1 MSHRPL
7 RFGLQ
12 AFEASSAEDW
22 FNIVRR
28 TEDLGYS
35 TLFTSDHYFGPG
47 EIATEMSH
55 RPIDIAPLTGIAMAA
70 AITKTLRVGC
80 RVFACDF
87 HHPVVLAKET
97 ATLDMLSGGRLEVGL
112 GAGWTAAEYDGLGIP
127 MDSAGTRIERLAEY
141 INLMRA
147 HWGGEQINVSGKHV
161 NVHGFAGR
169 PLPAQQP
176 HPPIMIGG
184 GAPRILRLA
193 GREADIVS
201 LNFNN
206 STGKLGA
213 ASVAGSGLDV
223 TREKIGWVREGAGDR
238 FDQIELEIGAY
249 FVAVGDDIAP
259 QIAPMAER
267 YGVTP
272 DELLSHPHGLFGS
285 VSEICD
291 TIVARREELGIS
303 YVTIAQR
310 NLEDFAPVVAALAG
324 T

>member
-1 MSHRPL
+1 
-7 RFGLQ
+7 
-12 AFEASSAEDW
+12 
-22 FNIVRR
+22 
-28 TEDLGYS
+28 
-35 TLFTSDHYFGPG
+35 
-47 EIATEMSH
+47 
-55 RPIDIAPLTGIAMAA
+55 
-70 AITKTLRVGC
+70 
-80 RVFACDF
+80 
-87 HHPVVLAKET
+87 
-97 ATLDMLSGGRLEVGL
+97 
-112 GAGWTAAEYDGLGIP
+112 

-147 HWGGEQINVSGKHV
+147 HWAGEQINVSGKHV

-169 PLPAQQP
+169 PLPAQRP

-303 YVTIAQR
+303 YVTVAQR
-310 NLEDFAPVVAALAG
+310 NMEEFAPVIEALAG